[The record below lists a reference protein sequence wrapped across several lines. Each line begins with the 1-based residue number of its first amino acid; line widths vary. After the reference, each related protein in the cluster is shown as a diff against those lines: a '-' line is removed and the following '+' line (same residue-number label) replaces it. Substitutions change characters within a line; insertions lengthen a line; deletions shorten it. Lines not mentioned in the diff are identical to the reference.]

1 MSRVKV
7 LFGTYFFG
15 SQPKETS
22 QEFFNVLKAYN
33 VKDLDTAY
41 QYVSSLPCGIDF
53 GGNLPDRLCRFLDA
67 HVANHVH

>member
-15 SQPKETS
+15 SLPKETS
-22 QEFFNVLKAYN
+22 KEFLDILKAYN

-41 QYVSSLPCGIDF
+41 SYVSSHVSGVDVGGSLLIDSAI
-53 GGNLPDRLCRFLDA
+53 LECALR
-67 HVANHVH
+67 

>member
-15 SQPKETS
+15 SLPKETS
-22 QEFFNVLKAYN
+22 QEFFNILKAYN

-41 QYVSSLPCGIDF
+41 QYVRSL
-53 GGNLPDRLCRFLDA
+53 FLWC
-67 HVANHVH
+67 